1 MKLKNALLLILTATI
16 WGSAFVAQ
24 SIGMDYIEPF
34 TFGGARMLM
43 GALALIPVMLISEK
57 KENRNTTDKST
68 EFKNAIKG
76 GIICGLF
83 LFLGS
88 SFQQIGIV
96 YTTPG
101 KAGFITALYIILV
114 PVIGI
119 FLKKKCS
126 PMIWLSVLLA
136 VSGFY
141 LLCINE
147 DFILQKGDLFE
158 LACAVLFAFHI
169 LVIDHYSPLVNG
181 VRLSC
186 IQFFTGGIL
195 SFICA
200 FIFETPTLSGI
211 ASAYIPLLYT
221 GILSCG
227 VGYTL
232 QIIAQKGMNPTLASL
247 LMSLESVISVIASA
261 IILKQYMTMRELY
274 GCIIIFVAI
283 ILAQIPWNKIIRK
296 QIIT

>member
-1 MKLKNALLLILTATI
+1 MLL
-16 WGSAFVAQ
+16 
-24 SIGMDYIEPF
+24 
-34 TFGGARMLM
+34 
-43 GALALIPVMLISEK
+43 GALVLIPVMLISGK
-57 KENRNTTDKST
+57 KEERNVTDKKT
-68 EFKNAIKG
+68 EFKNAMKG
-76 GIICGLF
+76 GIICGLV

-88 SFQQIGIV
+88 SFQQIGMV

-114 PVIGI
+114 PIIGL

-126 PMIWLSVLLA
+126 PMIWFSVFLA
-136 VSGFY
+136 VFGFY

-147 DFILQKGDLFE
+147 SFTLQKGDLFE
-158 LACAVLFAFHI
+158 LACALLFAFHI
-169 LVIDHYSPLVNG
+169 LVIDRYSPLVNG

-186 IQFFTGGIL
+186 IQFFTAGIL

-200 FIFETPTLSGI
+200 FIFETPTISGI

-227 VGYTL
+227 IGYTL
-232 QIIAQKGMNPTLASL
+232 QIIAQKGMNPTLSSL

-261 IILKQYMTMRELY
+261 IILHQYMSMRELS
-274 GCIIIFVAI
+274 GCIIIFIAI
-283 ILAQIPWNKIIRK
+283 VLAQLPWNNKRL
-296 QIIT
+296 QN